1 MQIENAPMEWLSL
14 HRNVGNI
21 WNANSPASYVPGRF
35 SYILSASSEVGAVA
49 DLVECRSGN
58 SYTDK
63 LCQQKTLSDNF
74 QRLTHRQMLVIRNII
89 QHYIIQLHL
98 KVC

>member
-1 MQIENAPMEWLSL
+1 MQIENVPMEWLSL

-21 WNANSPASYVPGRF
+21 IWDANSPASYVPALF

-58 SYTDK
+58 SNTDK

-74 QRLTHRQMLVIRNII
+74 HRLTHRQMLVI
-89 QHYIIQLHL
+89 
-98 KVC
+98 